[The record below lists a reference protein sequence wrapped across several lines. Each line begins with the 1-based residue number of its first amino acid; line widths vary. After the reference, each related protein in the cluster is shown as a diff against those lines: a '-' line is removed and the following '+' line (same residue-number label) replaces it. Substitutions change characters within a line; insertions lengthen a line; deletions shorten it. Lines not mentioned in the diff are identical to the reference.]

1 MLESPQAEALR
12 VHGKSFHW
20 ARHLLGPVHAE
31 RATRLYAFCREVDD
45 LADNASSKERA
56 VESLSEVMA
65 CLDQGLVKAPW
76 LLDAMLLFR
85 STQIASW
92 VPKALVQGVLW
103 DLESGI
109 IEDERALLRY
119 CFQVAGTVG
128 IMMSGVLDVSDPRA
142 LPHAVDLGIGMQM
155 TNIAR
160 DVMKDAHLGRR
171 YLPGNWVGDLDPL
184 VIKDDSG
191 EHVEILKAAVVRLLS
206 LAEDYYQS
214 GIQGLS
220 YLPGSAR
227 LSILVAARVYREIG
241 LEILSRDGDSLSES
255 VYVPNLRKTQLT
267 AMALLNPLGDIH
279 FWRPSKGHDR
289 RLHEEGLGDFP
300 LGQGL
305 LL

>member
-1 MLESPQAEALR
+1 MLESPQSEALR

-20 ARHLLGPVHAE
+20 AKHLMGAVHAE

-45 LADNASSKERA
+45 LADNASSKEGA
-56 VESLSEVMA
+56 IESLSEVMA
-65 CLDQGLVKAPW
+65 CLDQGQVKAPW

-85 STQIASW
+85 STRIASW
-92 VPKALVQGVLW
+92 VPRALVQGVLW
-103 DLESGI
+103 DLESGV
-109 IEDERALLRY
+109 IEDESALLKY

-128 IMMSGVLDVSDPRA
+128 IMMSGVLDVHDPRA

-171 YLPGNWVGDLDPL
+171 YLPGDWVGHLDPQA
-184 VIKDDSG
+184 IKEEGG
-191 EHVEILKAAVVRLLS
+191 EHGEMLKAAIVRLLS
-206 LAEDYYQS
+206 LAEAYYQS

-241 LEILSRDGDSLSES
+241 LEILRRGGDSLGES
-255 VYVPNLRKTQLT
+255 VYISNSRKARLT
-267 AMALLNPLGDIH
+267 FMALGNPMSDVR

-289 RLHEEGLGDFP
+289 RLHEALEEFP
-300 LGQGL
+300 LSQGL